1 MFKTNERAV
10 LALLIA
16 MAVSAATLSLNSAST
31 ATPARSSKIR
41 RTILLKFKPEA
52 STAAIQKILKE
63 VKENIT
69 GIEGVRNVVV
79 GAQIVERALFNYGI
93 SMDFEN
99 EAAFKRYRA
108 DEGHRDTHN
117 KYADLVEQAQIT
129 DIRDD

>member
-16 MAVSAATLSLNSAST
+16 MAVSTATLWLNSSST
-31 ATPARSSKIR
+31 ASPARSSKIR

-52 STAAIQKILKE
+52 STDAIQKILRE

-69 GIEGVRNVVV
+69 GIKGVRNVVV
-79 GAQIVERALFNYGI
+79 GAQIVERAPFNYGI

-99 EAAFKRYRA
+99 EDAFKRYRA
-108 DEGHRDTHN
+108 DEGHRGTHN